1 MGRFRGPAV
10 LAGLLGLAAAAA
22 SVAAPAAA
30 QGTIA
35 QVASGNANLTLL
47 VQALNDTGLVPVV
60 ADPNATLTVFA
71 PTNAAFVSLAQALGY
86 DGNNET
92 DAYAAIADA
101 LTGLDPNGSAVALL
115 TNVLQYHVANGQIGS
130 AALLAARGYNS
141 LLNGTR
147 VALAD
152 DNATLIDAAPSLAD
166 PMLLQTDI
174 QASNGIIHLISGVLL
189 PIPVAGAGEPTPGV
203 TTSPAADDEGVCFPA
218 DATVQTADGRTLR
231 MDAVAMGDTLRTSPT
246 TTGRVYFWS
255 HADAAGVHPFVTL
268 TTAAGA
274 AITLSPGHYLPVIR
288 RNGASGS
295 PALVAAASVVV
306 GDALTLA
313 DGTRSAVT
321 ATARVSR
328 RGLYAPHLTGAA
340 GVIVDGV
347 WASEMT
353 TAVAPAVARPALS
366 VVRAV
371 AAVAGRLGLGGAV
384 RLPSGG
390 GWWTA
395 LAPRGEALVEL

>member
-1 MGRFRGPAV
+1 MGRFRVPAAV
-10 LAGLLGLAAAAA
+10 AGLVGLAAAAA

-47 VQALNDTGLVPVV
+47 VQALNATGLVPVV
-60 ADPNATLTVFA
+60 ADPSATLTVFA
-71 PTNAAFVSLAQALGY
+71 PTNAAFVSLAQTLGY

-92 DAYAAIADA
+92 DAYAAIVDA
-101 LTGLDPNGSAVALL
+101 LAGLDTNGSALPLL
-115 TNVLQYHVANGQIGS
+115 TSILQYHVANQQIGS

-152 DNATLIDAAPSLAD
+152 DNATLIDAAPSVAD
-166 PMLLQTDI
+166 PMLQQTDI

-189 PIPVAGAGEPTPGV
+189 PIRVASPAEPTPGV

-274 AITLSPGHYLPVIR
+274 AITLSPGHYLPVVR
-288 RNGASGS
+288 RDAAGGS
-295 PALVAAASVVV
+295 PALVAAASVAV

-313 DGTRSAVT
+313 DGTRAAVT

-340 GVIVDGV
+340 GVVVDGV

-395 LAPRGEALVEL
+395 LAPRGEARVDL

>member
-1 MGRFRGPAV
+1 
-10 LAGLLGLAAAAA
+10 L
-22 SVAAPAAA
+22 
-30 QGTIA
+30 
-35 QVASGNANLTLL
+35 
-47 VQALNDTGLVPVV
+47 
-60 ADPNATLTVFA
+60 
-71 PTNAAFVSLAQALGY
+71 
-86 DGNNET
+86 
-92 DAYAAIADA
+92 
-101 LTGLDPNGSAVALL
+101 
-115 TNVLQYHVANGQIGS
+115 
-130 AALLAARGYNS
+130 
-141 LLNGTR
+141 
-147 VALAD
+147 
-152 DNATLIDAAPSLAD
+152 
-166 PMLLQTDI
+166 
-174 QASNGIIHLISGVLL
+174 
-189 PIPVAGAGEPTPGV
+189 
-203 TTSPAADDEGVCFPA
+203 PAADDEAVGFPA
-218 DATVQTADGRTLR
+218 DATVQTADGRTR
-231 MDAVAMGDTLRTSPT
+231 QMDAVAIGDTLCTSPT

-274 AITLSPGHYLPVIR
+274 AITLSPGHYLPVVR
-288 RNGASGS
+288 RNGGGGS
-295 PALVAAASVVV
+295 PALVTGASVAV
-306 GDALTLA
+306 GDTLTLA

-340 GVIVDGV
+340 GVVAIANGI

-395 LAPRGEALVEL
+395 LAPRGEALVEQ